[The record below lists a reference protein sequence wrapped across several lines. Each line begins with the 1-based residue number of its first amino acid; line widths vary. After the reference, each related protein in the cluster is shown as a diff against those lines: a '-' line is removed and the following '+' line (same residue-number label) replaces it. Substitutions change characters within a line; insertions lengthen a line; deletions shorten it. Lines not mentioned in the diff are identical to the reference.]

1 MMKYSFIIIISTL
14 SPGVAFSGS
23 HTEQAGS
30 YSYQVLY
37 CVPVPGQHEPNE
49 CYKRIQR
56 EITPE
61 TQEESISNI
70 TVQMMSFYDGTL
82 ANTIVSS
89 NSSQL
94 FFSTGLNQKKNSKF
108 QTVYDVFKADQW
120 PVIFIDQKNGIYHPK
135 LTTVLK
141 KRNSEYKFTVLV
153 SSGNY
158 TENAMYNN
166 YENLVVIST
175 GWFDAS
181 KTFIYDSVIDNI
193 FYYISN
199 SVGKNQAKLLLAKE
213 ASRTEAGGSYS
224 DICDYFKNDPLIN
237 QVDKKLCSTSMVGK
251 KIKINGY

>member
-1 MMKYSFIIIISTL
+1 MMKYFFMIIISAL
-14 SPGVAFSGS
+14 SSNVAFSGS
-23 HTEQAGS
+23 HTEQAGGDG
-30 YSYQVLY
+30 YQVLY
-37 CVPVPGQHEPNE
+37 CDPVPGQYEPNE

-61 TQEESISNI
+61 QNETISNI

-94 FFSTGLNQKKNSKF
+94 FFSTGLNQKKNDKF
-108 QTVYDVFKADQW
+108 DTVYDIFKADQW
-120 PVIFIDQKNGIYHPK
+120 PVIFIDQKNGVYHPK

-175 GWFDAS
+175 GWFDSS
-181 KTFIYDSVIDNI
+181 KPFTYNNVIENI
-193 FYYISN
+193 VYYVSN
-199 SVGKNQAKLLLAKE
+199 SLGTNQAKLLLAKE

-237 QVDKKLCSTSMVGK
+237 EVDRRLCSTSTVVK
-251 KIKINGY
+251 QIKINGY